1 MFRIEQINPLSSRVE
16 SIELRLTD
24 LYKKLVSLPSTEQI
38 ETELALL
45 NESIEK
51 FTHIDINKLDQV
63 KTDILLFDELVNKL
77 TEKVDSLNITNI
89 EESLNH
95 HKHTSKQ
102 QMKDI
107 DNSLIELTGST
118 QQNKLDLTGLK
129 VDLTELKGSTQQTK
143 VDLTELKGS
152 IQQNKVDLTELKGST
167 QQTKVDLT
175 ELKGSTEQTKVD
187 LTELKGSIQQNKV
200 DLTELKGSIQQNKV
214 DLTELKGSIQQN
226 KVDLTE
232 LKGSIQ
238 QTKVDLTELK
248 GSTQQT
254 KVDLTELKGSTQQN
268 KVDLTE
274 LKGSTQQNKVDLT
287 ELKGSTQQNKV
298 DLTELKGSTQQTKVD
313 LTELKGSTQQTKVDL
328 TELKGSTQQT
338 KVDLTELK
346 GLVNKHNLD
355 LQACVEN
362 VTALKQKVGERETM
376 YPRLNEVEGGV
387 KDVKAKL
394 VLVESSITNLTSLS
408 TRLDQ
413 HQLILN
419 TLNDKPNKTTFETQT
434 KIDISQV
441 KATIVRESNAL
452 KTNITNLANTIS
464 KKYVDVNV
472 FNSKTKQLT
481 ISINDLDS
489 ALKQI
494 TSKIPNIT
502 TDIDQIK
509 AKTLILDTLKT
520 TTDNLQQR
528 FTELH
533 DLTSHLAEKDKERTE
548 ETNVWVPLMTQQS
561 TELQK
566 LRENLN
572 VTTTSVSDNLK
583 KLAELH
589 NKFTL
594 FESKTERGLETCSES
609 VGELEKSVNK
619 IEGVLRGI
627 PSFFSLNSKAM
638 FFAELKKSLF
648 FSPGIVLP
656 KTVEIKSLYIT
667 TNIVPKQTRLFEL
680 LVVADGATTVLDSFE
695 KPSTDEVIMQ
705 DYLYSLQV
713 DAKSKILISCD
724 KKITAMAV
732 LTMQY
737 I

>member
-1 MFRIEQINPLSSRVE
+1 MSSRVE

-24 LYKKLVSLPSTEQI
+24 LYKKLISLPSTEQV

-129 VDLTELKGSTQQTK
+129 VDLTELKGSIQQNK
-143 VDLTELKGS
+143 VELTELKGS
-152 IQQNKVDLTELKGST
+152 A
-167 QQTKVDLT
+167 
-175 ELKGSTEQTKVD
+175 
-187 LTELKGSIQQNKV
+187 
-200 DLTELKGSIQQNKV
+200 
-214 DLTELKGSIQQN
+214 
-226 KVDLTE
+226 
-232 LKGSIQ
+232 
-238 QTKVDLTELK
+238 
-248 GSTQQT
+248 
-254 KVDLTELKGSTQQN
+254 QQN

-287 ELKGSTQQNKV
+287 RL
-298 DLTELKGSTQQTKVD
+298 
-313 LTELKGSTQQTKVDL
+313 
-328 TELKGSTQQT
+328 

-419 TLNDKPNKTTFETQT
+419 ALNDKPNKTETQT

-441 KATIVRESNAL
+441 KAMIVRESNAL
-452 KTNITNLANTIS
+452 KTNITSLTNTIS
-464 KKYVDVNV
+464 KKYVDVNA

-481 ISINDLDS
+481 ISINDLDG

-502 TDIDQIK
+502 TDLDQIK

-566 LRENLN
+566 LRENLS

-583 KLAELH
+583 ELAELH

-609 VGELEKSVNK
+609 VEELEQFVNK

-680 LVVADGATTVLDSFE
+680 LVVANGVTTVLDSFE

-713 DAKSKILISCD
+713 DAKSKILI
-724 KKITAMAV
+724 
-732 LTMQY
+732 
-737 I
+737 

>member
-24 LYKKLVSLPSTEQI
+24 LYKKLISLPSTEQV
-38 ETELALL
+38 ETELAIL

-129 VDLTELKGSTQQTK
+129 VDLTELKGSIQQNK
-143 VDLTELKGS
+143 VELTELKGS
-152 IQQNKVDLTELKGST
+152 A
-167 QQTKVDLT
+167 
-175 ELKGSTEQTKVD
+175 
-187 LTELKGSIQQNKV
+187 
-200 DLTELKGSIQQNKV
+200 
-214 DLTELKGSIQQN
+214 
-226 KVDLTE
+226 
-232 LKGSIQ
+232 
-238 QTKVDLTELK
+238 
-248 GSTQQT
+248 
-254 KVDLTELKGSTQQN
+254 QQN

-287 ELKGSTQQNKV
+287 RLKV
-298 DLTELKGSTQQTKVD
+298 DLTELKGSTKQTKVD
-313 LTELKGSTQQTKVDL
+313 LTELKGSTQQNKVDL
-328 TELKGSTQQT
+328 TRL

-419 TLNDKPNKTTFETQT
+419 ALNDKPNKTETQT

-441 KATIVRESNAL
+441 KAMIVRESNAL
-452 KTNITNLANTIS
+452 KTNITSLTNTIS
-464 KKYVDVNV
+464 KKYVDVNA

-481 ISINDLDS
+481 ISINDLDG

-502 TDIDQIK
+502 TDLDKIK

-566 LRENLN
+566 LRENLS

-583 KLAELH
+583 ELAELH

-594 FESKTERGLETCSES
+594 FESKIGRAH
-609 VGELEKSVNK
+609 V
-619 IEGVLRGI
+619 
-627 PSFFSLNSKAM
+627 
-638 FFAELKKSLF
+638 
-648 FSPGIVLP
+648 
-656 KTVEIKSLYIT
+656 
-667 TNIVPKQTRLFEL
+667 
-680 LVVADGATTVLDSFE
+680 
-695 KPSTDEVIMQ
+695 
-705 DYLYSLQV
+705 
-713 DAKSKILISCD
+713 
-724 KKITAMAV
+724 
-732 LTMQY
+732 
-737 I
+737 

>member
-1 MFRIEQINPLSSRVE
+1 MSSRVE

-24 LYKKLVSLPSTEQI
+24 LYKKLISLPSTEQI

-129 VDLTELKGSTQQTK
+129 VDLSELKGSTQQ
-143 VDLTELKGS
+143 
-152 IQQNKVDLTELKGST
+152 NKVDLTGL
-167 QQTKVDLT
+167 
-175 ELKGSTEQTKVD
+175 
-187 LTELKGSIQQNKV
+187 
-200 DLTELKGSIQQNKV
+200 
-214 DLTELKGSIQQN
+214 
-226 KVDLTE
+226 
-232 LKGSIQ
+232 
-238 QTKVDLTELK
+238 
-248 GSTQQT
+248 

-268 KVDLTE
+268 KVDLTK

-287 ELKGSTQQNKV
+287 ELKGSTRQMKV
-298 DLTELKGSTQQTKVD
+298 DLTELKGSTQQNKVV
-313 LTELKGSTQQTKVDL
+313 LTELKGSTQQNKF
-328 TELKGSTQQT
+328 E
-338 KVDLTELK
+338 LTELK

-355 LQACVEN
+355 LQACAEN
-362 VTALKQKVGERETM
+362 VTALKQKVGECETM

-419 TLNDKPNKTTFETQT
+419 ALNDKPNKTTFEAIETQT
-434 KIDISQV
+434 KIDIAQV
-441 KATIVRESNAL
+441 KAMIIRESNAL
-452 KTNITNLANTIS
+452 KTNITSLTNTIS
-464 KKYVDVNV
+464 KIQASLAQQQFVDVNA

-481 ISINDLDS
+481 ISINDLDG

-494 TSKIPNIT
+494 TSKM
-502 TDIDQIK
+502 TDLDQIK

-520 TTDNLQQR
+520 TTDSLQQR

-583 KLAELH
+583 ELVELH

-594 FESKTERGLETCSES
+594 FESKTDRGLETCSES

-667 TNIVPKQTRLFEL
+667 TNRVPKQTRLFEL
-680 LVVADGATTVLDSFE
+680 SVVANGVTTVLDSFE

>member
-24 LYKKLVSLPSTEQI
+24 LYKKLISLPSTEQI

-129 VDLTELKGSTQQTK
+129 VDLTELKGS
-143 VDLTELKGS
+143 
-152 IQQNKVDLTELKGST
+152 I
-167 QQTKVDLT
+167 
-175 ELKGSTEQTKVD
+175 
-187 LTELKGSIQQNKV
+187 
-200 DLTELKGSIQQNKV
+200 
-214 DLTELKGSIQQN
+214 
-226 KVDLTE
+226 
-232 LKGSIQ
+232 
-238 QTKVDLTELK
+238 
-248 GSTQQT
+248 
-254 KVDLTELKGSTQQN
+254 QQN

-287 ELKGSTQQNKV
+287 GLKV
-298 DLTELKGSTQQTKVD
+298 DLTELKGSTQQNKLGLTGLKADLEVD
-313 LTELKGSTQQTKVDL
+313 LTGLKGSTQQNKFGLTELKGSTQQNKF
-328 TELKGSTQQT
+328 ELI
-338 KVDLTELK
+338 ELK

-355 LQACVEN
+355 LQVLFDLEKHVNAVKQACAEN
-362 VTALKQKVGERETM
+362 VTALKQKVGECETM

-419 TLNDKPNKTTFETQT
+419 ALNDKPNKTTFEAIETQT
-434 KIDISQV
+434 KISIAQV
-441 KATIVRESNAL
+441 KAMIIRESNAL
-452 KTNITNLANTIS
+452 KTNITSLTNTIS
-464 KKYVDVNV
+464 KIQASLAQQQFVDVNA

-481 ISINDLDS
+481 SSINDLDG
-489 ALKQI
+489 AVKQI

-502 TDIDQIK
+502 TDLDQIK

-566 LRENLN
+566 LRENLSA
-572 VTTTSVSDNLK
+572 TTTSVSDNLK
-583 KLAELH
+583 ELVELH

-594 FESKTERGLETCSES
+594 FESKTDHGLETCSES

-627 PSFFSLNSKAM
+627 PSFFSLNSKAT

-667 TNIVPKQTRLFEL
+667 TNTTTNTTTNKIPKQTRLFEL
-680 LVVADGATTVLDSFE
+680 LVVTNGITTVLDSFE

>member
-1 MFRIEQINPLSSRVE
+1 MSSRVE

-24 LYKKLVSLPSTEQI
+24 LYKKLISLPSTEQV

-129 VDLTELKGSTQQTK
+129 VDLTELKGSIQQNK
-143 VDLTELKGS
+143 VELTELKGS
-152 IQQNKVDLTELKGST
+152 A
-167 QQTKVDLT
+167 
-175 ELKGSTEQTKVD
+175 
-187 LTELKGSIQQNKV
+187 
-200 DLTELKGSIQQNKV
+200 
-214 DLTELKGSIQQN
+214 
-226 KVDLTE
+226 
-232 LKGSIQ
+232 
-238 QTKVDLTELK
+238 
-248 GSTQQT
+248 
-254 KVDLTELKGSTQQN
+254 QQN

-287 ELKGSTQQNKV
+287 ELKGSTQQNKAV
-298 DLTELKGSTQQTKVD
+298 LTELKGSTQQNKVD
-313 LTELKGSTQQTKVDL
+313 LTRL
-328 TELKGSTQQT
+328 

-419 TLNDKPNKTTFETQT
+419 ALNDKPNKTETQT

-441 KATIVRESNAL
+441 KAMIVRESNAL
-452 KTNITNLANTIS
+452 KTNITSLTNTIS
-464 KKYVDVNV
+464 KKYVDLNA

-481 ISINDLDS
+481 ISINDLDG

-502 TDIDQIK
+502 TDLDQIK

-566 LRENLN
+566 LRENLS

-583 KLAELH
+583 ELAELH

-609 VGELEKSVNK
+609 VEELEQFVNK

-680 LVVADGATTVLDSFE
+680 LVVANGVTTVLDSFE

-713 DAKSKILISCD
+713 DAKSKILI
-724 KKITAMAV
+724 
-732 LTMQY
+732 
-737 I
+737 

>member
-1 MFRIEQINPLSSRVE
+1 M
-16 SIELRLTD
+16 
-24 LYKKLVSLPSTEQI
+24 
-38 ETELALL
+38 
-45 NESIEK
+45 
-51 FTHIDINKLDQV
+51 
-63 KTDILLFDELVNKL
+63 
-77 TEKVDSLNITNI
+77 
-89 EESLNH
+89 
-95 HKHTSKQ
+95 
-102 QMKDI
+102 
-107 DNSLIELTGST
+107 
-118 QQNKLDLTGLK
+118 
-129 VDLTELKGSTQQTK
+129 
-143 VDLTELKGS
+143 
-152 IQQNKVDLTELKGST
+152 
-167 QQTKVDLT
+167 
-175 ELKGSTEQTKVD
+175 
-187 LTELKGSIQQNKV
+187 
-200 DLTELKGSIQQNKV
+200 
-214 DLTELKGSIQQN
+214 
-226 KVDLTE
+226 
-232 LKGSIQ
+232 
-238 QTKVDLTELK
+238 
-248 GSTQQT
+248 
-254 KVDLTELKGSTQQN
+254 
-268 KVDLTE
+268 
-274 LKGSTQQNKVDLT
+274 
-287 ELKGSTQQNKV
+287 
-298 DLTELKGSTQQTKVD
+298 
-313 LTELKGSTQQTKVDL
+313 
-328 TELKGSTQQT
+328 
-338 KVDLTELK
+338 K

-419 TLNDKPNKTTFETQT
+419 ALNDKPNKTETQT

-441 KATIVRESNAL
+441 KAMIVRESNAL
-452 KTNITNLANTIS
+452 KTNITSLTNTIS
-464 KKYVDVNV
+464 KKYVDVNA

-481 ISINDLDS
+481 ISINDLDG

-502 TDIDQIK
+502 TDLDQIK

-566 LRENLN
+566 LRENLS

-583 KLAELH
+583 ELAELH

-609 VGELEKSVNK
+609 VEELEQFVNK

-680 LVVADGATTVLDSFE
+680 LVVANGVTTVLDSFE

>member
-1 MFRIEQINPLSSRVE
+1 M
-16 SIELRLTD
+16 
-24 LYKKLVSLPSTEQI
+24 
-38 ETELALL
+38 
-45 NESIEK
+45 
-51 FTHIDINKLDQV
+51 
-63 KTDILLFDELVNKL
+63 
-77 TEKVDSLNITNI
+77 
-89 EESLNH
+89 
-95 HKHTSKQ
+95 
-102 QMKDI
+102 
-107 DNSLIELTGST
+107 
-118 QQNKLDLTGLK
+118 
-129 VDLTELKGSTQQTK
+129 
-143 VDLTELKGS
+143 
-152 IQQNKVDLTELKGST
+152 
-167 QQTKVDLT
+167 
-175 ELKGSTEQTKVD
+175 
-187 LTELKGSIQQNKV
+187 
-200 DLTELKGSIQQNKV
+200 
-214 DLTELKGSIQQN
+214 
-226 KVDLTE
+226 
-232 LKGSIQ
+232 
-238 QTKVDLTELK
+238 
-248 GSTQQT
+248 
-254 KVDLTELKGSTQQN
+254 
-268 KVDLTE
+268 
-274 LKGSTQQNKVDLT
+274 
-287 ELKGSTQQNKV
+287 
-298 DLTELKGSTQQTKVD
+298 
-313 LTELKGSTQQTKVDL
+313 
-328 TELKGSTQQT
+328 
-338 KVDLTELK
+338 
-346 GLVNKHNLD
+346 VNKHNLD

-419 TLNDKPNKTTFETQT
+419 ALNDKPNKTTFETQT

-441 KATIVRESNAL
+441 KAMIVRESNAL
-452 KTNITNLANTIS
+452 KTNITSLTNTIS
-464 KKYVDVNV
+464 KKYVDVNA

-481 ISINDLDS
+481 ISINDLDG

-502 TDIDQIK
+502 TDLDQIK

-528 FTELH
+528 FTKLH
-533 DLTSHLAEKDKERTE
+533 DLTEKDKERTE
-548 ETNVWVPLMTQQS
+548 EMNVWVPLMTQQS

-566 LRENLN
+566 LRENLK
-572 VTTTSVSDNLK
+572 TTTTDNLK
-583 KLAELH
+583 EIVELH

-594 FESKTERGLETCSES
+594 FESKTDRGLETCSES

-619 IEGVLRGI
+619 IEGVLRRI
-627 PSFFSLNSKAM
+627 QSFFSLNSKAM

>member
-24 LYKKLVSLPSTEQI
+24 LYKKLISLPSTEQV

-129 VDLTELKGSTQQTK
+129 VDLTELKGSIQQNK
-143 VDLTELKGS
+143 VELTELKGS
-152 IQQNKVDLTELKGST
+152 A
-167 QQTKVDLT
+167 
-175 ELKGSTEQTKVD
+175 
-187 LTELKGSIQQNKV
+187 
-200 DLTELKGSIQQNKV
+200 
-214 DLTELKGSIQQN
+214 
-226 KVDLTE
+226 
-232 LKGSIQ
+232 
-238 QTKVDLTELK
+238 
-248 GSTQQT
+248 
-254 KVDLTELKGSTQQN
+254 QQN

-287 ELKGSTQQNKV
+287 RL
-298 DLTELKGSTQQTKVD
+298 
-313 LTELKGSTQQTKVDL
+313 
-328 TELKGSTQQT
+328 

-419 TLNDKPNKTTFETQT
+419 ALNDKPNKTETQT

-441 KATIVRESNAL
+441 KAMIVRESNAL
-452 KTNITNLANTIS
+452 KTNITSLTNTIS
-464 KKYVDVNV
+464 KKYVDVNA

-481 ISINDLDS
+481 ISINDLDG

-502 TDIDQIK
+502 TDLDQIK

-566 LRENLN
+566 LRENLS

-583 KLAELH
+583 ELAELH

-609 VGELEKSVNK
+609 VEELEQFVNK

-680 LVVADGATTVLDSFE
+680 LVVANGVTTVLDSFE

>member
-24 LYKKLVSLPSTEQI
+24 LYKKLISLPSTEQV
-38 ETELALL
+38 ETELAIL

-129 VDLTELKGSTQQTK
+129 VDLTELKGSIQQNK
-143 VDLTELKGS
+143 VELTELKGS
-152 IQQNKVDLTELKGST
+152 A
-167 QQTKVDLT
+167 
-175 ELKGSTEQTKVD
+175 
-187 LTELKGSIQQNKV
+187 
-200 DLTELKGSIQQNKV
+200 
-214 DLTELKGSIQQN
+214 
-226 KVDLTE
+226 
-232 LKGSIQ
+232 
-238 QTKVDLTELK
+238 
-248 GSTQQT
+248 
-254 KVDLTELKGSTQQN
+254 QQN

-287 ELKGSTQQNKV
+287 RLKVDLTELKGKTQQTKVKITELKGSTHQNMVDLTELKGSTQQNKAVLTELKGSTQQNKV
-298 DLTELKGSTQQTKVD
+298 DLTRL
-313 LTELKGSTQQTKVDL
+313 
-328 TELKGSTQQT
+328 

-419 TLNDKPNKTTFETQT
+419 ALNDKPNKTETQT

-441 KATIVRESNAL
+441 KAMIVRESNAL
-452 KTNITNLANTIS
+452 KTNITSLTNTIS
-464 KKYVDVNV
+464 KKYVDVNA

-481 ISINDLDS
+481 ISINDLDG

-502 TDIDQIK
+502 TDLDKIK

-566 LRENLN
+566 LRENLS

-583 KLAELH
+583 ELAELH

-609 VGELEKSVNK
+609 VEELEQFVNK

-680 LVVADGATTVLDSFE
+680 LVVANEVTTVLDSFE

>member
-24 LYKKLVSLPSTEQI
+24 LYKKLISLPSTEQV

-129 VDLTELKGSTQQTK
+129 VDLTELKGSIQQNK
-143 VDLTELKGS
+143 VELTELKGS
-152 IQQNKVDLTELKGST
+152 A
-167 QQTKVDLT
+167 
-175 ELKGSTEQTKVD
+175 
-187 LTELKGSIQQNKV
+187 
-200 DLTELKGSIQQNKV
+200 
-214 DLTELKGSIQQN
+214 
-226 KVDLTE
+226 
-232 LKGSIQ
+232 
-238 QTKVDLTELK
+238 
-248 GSTQQT
+248 
-254 KVDLTELKGSTQQN
+254 QQN

-287 ELKGSTQQNKV
+287 RLKVDLTEVKGSTQQPKV
-298 DLTELKGSTQQTKVD
+298 DLTELKGSTQQTKAD
-313 LTELKGSTQQTKVDL
+313 LTELKGSTQQNKVDL
-328 TELKGSTQQT
+328 TRL

-419 TLNDKPNKTTFETQT
+419 ALNDKPNKTETQT

-441 KATIVRESNAL
+441 KAMIVRESNAL
-452 KTNITNLANTIS
+452 KTNITSLTNTIS
-464 KKYVDVNV
+464 KKYVDVNA

-481 ISINDLDS
+481 ISINDLDG

-502 TDIDQIK
+502 TDLDQIK

-566 LRENLN
+566 LRENLS

-583 KLAELH
+583 ELAELH

-609 VGELEKSVNK
+609 VEELEQFVNK

-680 LVVADGATTVLDSFE
+680 LVVANGVTTVLDSFE

>member
-24 LYKKLVSLPSTEQI
+24 LYKKLISLPSTEQI

-129 VDLTELKGSTQQTK
+129 VDLTELKGS
-143 VDLTELKGS
+143 
-152 IQQNKVDLTELKGST
+152 I
-167 QQTKVDLT
+167 
-175 ELKGSTEQTKVD
+175 
-187 LTELKGSIQQNKV
+187 
-200 DLTELKGSIQQNKV
+200 
-214 DLTELKGSIQQN
+214 
-226 KVDLTE
+226 
-232 LKGSIQ
+232 
-238 QTKVDLTELK
+238 
-248 GSTQQT
+248 
-254 KVDLTELKGSTQQN
+254 QQN

-298 DLTELKGSTQQTKVD
+298 DLTELKGSAQQNKVDLTELKGSAQQNKVDLTELKGSTQQNKVGLTRLKVDLTELKGFIQQNKVDLTELKGSTQQNKVDLTELKGCTRQTKVD
-313 LTELKGSTQQTKVDL
+313 LTELKGSTQQNKVDLTELKGSAQQNKVDLTELKGCTRQTKVDL
-328 TELKGSTQQT
+328 TELKGSTQQN
-338 KVDLTELK
+338 KVVLTELKGSTQQNKFELTELK

-362 VTALKQKVGERETM
+362 VTALKQKIGERETM

-419 TLNDKPNKTTFETQT
+419 ALNDKPNKTIETQT

-441 KATIVRESNAL
+441 KAMIVRESNAL
-452 KTNITNLANTIS
+452 KTNITSLTNTIS
-464 KKYVDVNV
+464 KIQASLAKYVDVNA

-481 ISINDLDS
+481 ISINDLDG

-502 TDIDQIK
+502 TDLDQIK
-509 AKTLILDTLKT
+509 AKTLILDTLKK

-533 DLTSHLAEKDKERTE
+533 DLTSYLAEKDKERTE

-572 VTTTSVSDNLK
+572 VTTTSVSNNLK
-583 KLAELH
+583 ELVELH

-594 FESKTERGLETCSES
+594 FESKTDLGLETCSES

-619 IEGVLRGI
+619 IESVLRGI

-638 FFAELKKSLF
+638 FFAESKKSLF

-667 TNIVPKQTRLFEL
+667 TNRVPKQTRLFEL
-680 LVVADGATTVLDSFE
+680 LVVANGVTTVLDSLE

>member
-24 LYKKLVSLPSTEQI
+24 LYKKLISLPSTEQV

-129 VDLTELKGSTQQTK
+129 VDLTELKGSIQQNK
-143 VDLTELKGS
+143 VELTELKGS
-152 IQQNKVDLTELKGST
+152 AQQNKVDLTELKGST

-175 ELKGSTEQTKVD
+175 ELKGSTH
-187 LTELKGSIQQNKV
+187 
-200 DLTELKGSIQQNKV
+200 
-214 DLTELKGSIQQN
+214 
-226 KVDLTE
+226 
-232 LKGSIQ
+232 
-238 QTKVDLTELK
+238 
-248 GSTQQT
+248 
-254 KVDLTELKGSTQQN
+254 QN

-274 LKGSTQQNKVDLT
+274 LKGSTQQNKAVLT

-298 DLTELKGSTQQTKVD
+298 DLTRL
-313 LTELKGSTQQTKVDL
+313 
-328 TELKGSTQQT
+328 

-419 TLNDKPNKTTFETQT
+419 ALNDKPNKTETQT

-441 KATIVRESNAL
+441 KAMIVRESNAL
-452 KTNITNLANTIS
+452 KTNITSLTNTIS
-464 KKYVDVNV
+464 KKYVDVNA

-481 ISINDLDS
+481 ISINDLDG

-502 TDIDQIK
+502 TDLDQIK

-566 LRENLN
+566 LRENLS

-583 KLAELH
+583 ELAELH

-594 FESKTERGLETCSES
+594 FESKIGRAH
-609 VGELEKSVNK
+609 V
-619 IEGVLRGI
+619 
-627 PSFFSLNSKAM
+627 
-638 FFAELKKSLF
+638 
-648 FSPGIVLP
+648 
-656 KTVEIKSLYIT
+656 
-667 TNIVPKQTRLFEL
+667 
-680 LVVADGATTVLDSFE
+680 
-695 KPSTDEVIMQ
+695 
-705 DYLYSLQV
+705 
-713 DAKSKILISCD
+713 
-724 KKITAMAV
+724 
-732 LTMQY
+732 
-737 I
+737 

>member
-1 MFRIEQINPLSSRVE
+1 MSSRVE

-24 LYKKLVSLPSTEQI
+24 LYKKLISLPSTEQV

-129 VDLTELKGSTQQTK
+129 VDLTELKGSIQQNK
-143 VDLTELKGS
+143 VELTELKGS
-152 IQQNKVDLTELKGST
+152 A
-167 QQTKVDLT
+167 
-175 ELKGSTEQTKVD
+175 
-187 LTELKGSIQQNKV
+187 
-200 DLTELKGSIQQNKV
+200 
-214 DLTELKGSIQQN
+214 
-226 KVDLTE
+226 
-232 LKGSIQ
+232 
-238 QTKVDLTELK
+238 
-248 GSTQQT
+248 
-254 KVDLTELKGSTQQN
+254 QQN

-287 ELKGSTQQNKV
+287 RL
-298 DLTELKGSTQQTKVD
+298 
-313 LTELKGSTQQTKVDL
+313 
-328 TELKGSTQQT
+328 

-419 TLNDKPNKTTFETQT
+419 ALNDKPNKTETQT

-441 KATIVRESNAL
+441 KAMIVRESNAL
-452 KTNITNLANTIS
+452 KTNITSLTNTIS
-464 KKYVDVNV
+464 KKYVDLNA

-481 ISINDLDS
+481 ISINDLDG

-502 TDIDQIK
+502 TDLDQIK

-566 LRENLN
+566 LRENLS

-583 KLAELH
+583 ELAELH

-609 VGELEKSVNK
+609 VEELEQFVNK

-680 LVVADGATTVLDSFE
+680 LVVANGVTTVLDSFE

-713 DAKSKILISCD
+713 DAKSKILI
-724 KKITAMAV
+724 
-732 LTMQY
+732 
-737 I
+737 

>member
-24 LYKKLVSLPSTEQI
+24 LYKKLISLPSTEQV

-129 VDLTELKGSTQQTK
+129 VDLTELKGSIQQNK
-143 VDLTELKGS
+143 VELTELKGS
-152 IQQNKVDLTELKGST
+152 A
-167 QQTKVDLT
+167 
-175 ELKGSTEQTKVD
+175 
-187 LTELKGSIQQNKV
+187 
-200 DLTELKGSIQQNKV
+200 
-214 DLTELKGSIQQN
+214 
-226 KVDLTE
+226 
-232 LKGSIQ
+232 
-238 QTKVDLTELK
+238 
-248 GSTQQT
+248 
-254 KVDLTELKGSTQQN
+254 QQN

-287 ELKGSTQQNKV
+287 RLKV

-338 KVDLTELK
+338 KVDLTELKGSTQQNKVDLTRLKVDLTELK

-413 HQLILN
+413 HKLLLN
-419 TLNDKPNKTTFETQT
+419 ALNDKTNKTETQT

-441 KATIVRESNAL
+441 KAMIVRESNAL
-452 KTNITNLANTIS
+452 KTNITSLTNTIS
-464 KKYVDVNV
+464 KKYVDVNA
-472 FNSKTKQLT
+472 FNSKTKQIT
-481 ISINDLDS
+481 I
-489 ALKQI
+489 
-494 TSKIPNIT
+494 KIPNIT
-502 TDIDQIK
+502 TDLDQIK

-566 LRENLN
+566 LRENLS

-583 KLAELH
+583 ELAELH

-609 VGELEKSVNK
+609 VEELEQFVNK

-680 LVVADGATTVLDSFE
+680 LVVANGVTTVLDSFE

>member
-24 LYKKLVSLPSTEQI
+24 LYKKLISLPSTEQV

-129 VDLTELKGSTQQTK
+129 VDLTELKGSIQQNK
-143 VDLTELKGS
+143 VELTELKGS
-152 IQQNKVDLTELKGST
+152 A
-167 QQTKVDLT
+167 
-175 ELKGSTEQTKVD
+175 
-187 LTELKGSIQQNKV
+187 
-200 DLTELKGSIQQNKV
+200 
-214 DLTELKGSIQQN
+214 
-226 KVDLTE
+226 
-232 LKGSIQ
+232 
-238 QTKVDLTELK
+238 
-248 GSTQQT
+248 
-254 KVDLTELKGSTQQN
+254 QQN

-287 ELKGSTQQNKV
+287 RLKV

-313 LTELKGSTQQTKVDL
+313 LTRL
-328 TELKGSTQQT
+328 

-394 VLVESSITNLTSLS
+394 VLVESSITNFTSLS

-419 TLNDKPNKTTFETQT
+419 ALNDKPNKTETQT

-441 KATIVRESNAL
+441 KAMIVRESNAL
-452 KTNITNLANTIS
+452 KTNITSLTNTIS
-464 KKYVDVNV
+464 KKYVDVNA

-481 ISINDLDS
+481 ISINDLDG

-502 TDIDQIK
+502 TDLDQIK

-566 LRENLN
+566 LRENLS

-583 KLAELH
+583 ELAELH

-609 VGELEKSVNK
+609 VEELEQFVNK

-680 LVVADGATTVLDSFE
+680 LVVANGVTTVLDSFE

>member
-24 LYKKLVSLPSTEQI
+24 LYKKLISLPSTEQV

-129 VDLTELKGSTQQTK
+129 VDLTELKGSIQQNK
-143 VDLTELKGS
+143 VELTELKGS
-152 IQQNKVDLTELKGST
+152 A
-167 QQTKVDLT
+167 
-175 ELKGSTEQTKVD
+175 
-187 LTELKGSIQQNKV
+187 
-200 DLTELKGSIQQNKV
+200 
-214 DLTELKGSIQQN
+214 
-226 KVDLTE
+226 
-232 LKGSIQ
+232 
-238 QTKVDLTELK
+238 
-248 GSTQQT
+248 
-254 KVDLTELKGSTQQN
+254 
-268 KVDLTE
+268 
-274 LKGSTQQNKVDLT
+274 
-287 ELKGSTQQNKV
+287 QQNKV

-338 KVDLTELK
+338 KVDLTELKGSTHQNKVDLTELKGSTQQNKAVLTELKGSTQQNKVDLTRLKVDLTELK

-419 TLNDKPNKTTFETQT
+419 ALNDKPNKTETQT

-441 KATIVRESNAL
+441 KAMIVRESNAL
-452 KTNITNLANTIS
+452 KTNITSLTNTIS
-464 KKYVDVNV
+464 KKYVDVNA

-481 ISINDLDS
+481 ISINDLDG

-502 TDIDQIK
+502 TDLDQIK

-566 LRENLN
+566 LRENLS

-583 KLAELH
+583 ELAELH

-609 VGELEKSVNK
+609 VEELEQFVNK

-680 LVVADGATTVLDSFE
+680 LVVANGVTTVLDSFE

>member
-24 LYKKLVSLPSTEQI
+24 LYKKLISLPSTEQV

-129 VDLTELKGSTQQTK
+129 VDLTELKGSIQQNK
-143 VDLTELKGS
+143 VELTELKGS
-152 IQQNKVDLTELKGST
+152 A
-167 QQTKVDLT
+167 
-175 ELKGSTEQTKVD
+175 
-187 LTELKGSIQQNKV
+187 
-200 DLTELKGSIQQNKV
+200 
-214 DLTELKGSIQQN
+214 
-226 KVDLTE
+226 
-232 LKGSIQ
+232 
-238 QTKVDLTELK
+238 
-248 GSTQQT
+248 
-254 KVDLTELKGSTQQN
+254 QQN

-287 ELKGSTQQNKV
+287 RL
-298 DLTELKGSTQQTKVD
+298 
-313 LTELKGSTQQTKVDL
+313 
-328 TELKGSTQQT
+328 

-413 HQLILN
+413 HQRILN
-419 TLNDKPNKTTFETQT
+419 ALNDKPNKTETQT

-441 KATIVRESNAL
+441 KAMIVRESNAL
-452 KTNITNLANTIS
+452 KTNITSLTNTIS
-464 KKYVDVNV
+464 KKYVDVNA

-481 ISINDLDS
+481 ISINDLDG

-502 TDIDQIK
+502 TDLDQIK

-566 LRENLN
+566 LRENLS

-583 KLAELH
+583 ELAELH

-609 VGELEKSVNK
+609 VEELEQFVNK

-680 LVVADGATTVLDSFE
+680 LVVANGVTTVLDSFE

>member
-24 LYKKLVSLPSTEQI
+24 LYKKLISLPSTEQV

-129 VDLTELKGSTQQTK
+129 VDLTELKGSIQQNK
-143 VDLTELKGS
+143 VELTELKGS
-152 IQQNKVDLTELKGST
+152 AQQNKVDLTELKGST

-175 ELKGSTEQTKVD
+175 ELKGSTH
-187 LTELKGSIQQNKV
+187 
-200 DLTELKGSIQQNKV
+200 
-214 DLTELKGSIQQN
+214 
-226 KVDLTE
+226 
-232 LKGSIQ
+232 
-238 QTKVDLTELK
+238 
-248 GSTQQT
+248 
-254 KVDLTELKGSTQQN
+254 QN

-287 ELKGSTQQNKV
+287 ELKGSTHQNKV
-298 DLTELKGSTQQTKVD
+298 DLTRL
-313 LTELKGSTQQTKVDL
+313 
-328 TELKGSTQQT
+328 

-419 TLNDKPNKTTFETQT
+419 ALNDKPNKTETQT

-441 KATIVRESNAL
+441 KAMIVRESNAL
-452 KTNITNLANTIS
+452 KTNITSLTNTIS
-464 KKYVDVNV
+464 KKYVDVNA

-481 ISINDLDS
+481 ISINDLDG

-502 TDIDQIK
+502 TDLDQIK

-566 LRENLN
+566 LRENLS

-583 KLAELH
+583 ELAELH

-594 FESKTERGLETCSES
+594 FESKIGRAH
-609 VGELEKSVNK
+609 V
-619 IEGVLRGI
+619 
-627 PSFFSLNSKAM
+627 
-638 FFAELKKSLF
+638 
-648 FSPGIVLP
+648 
-656 KTVEIKSLYIT
+656 
-667 TNIVPKQTRLFEL
+667 
-680 LVVADGATTVLDSFE
+680 
-695 KPSTDEVIMQ
+695 
-705 DYLYSLQV
+705 
-713 DAKSKILISCD
+713 
-724 KKITAMAV
+724 
-732 LTMQY
+732 
-737 I
+737 

>member
-24 LYKKLVSLPSTEQI
+24 LYKKLISLPSTEQV

-129 VDLTELKGSTQQTK
+129 VDLTELKGSIQQNK
-143 VDLTELKGS
+143 VELTELKGS
-152 IQQNKVDLTELKGST
+152 A
-167 QQTKVDLT
+167 
-175 ELKGSTEQTKVD
+175 
-187 LTELKGSIQQNKV
+187 
-200 DLTELKGSIQQNKV
+200 
-214 DLTELKGSIQQN
+214 
-226 KVDLTE
+226 
-232 LKGSIQ
+232 
-238 QTKVDLTELK
+238 
-248 GSTQQT
+248 
-254 KVDLTELKGSTQQN
+254 QQN

-287 ELKGSTQQNKV
+287 RLKV

-313 LTELKGSTQQTKVDL
+313 LTRL
-328 TELKGSTQQT
+328 

-419 TLNDKPNKTTFETQT
+419 ALNDKPNKTETQT

-441 KATIVRESNAL
+441 KAMIVRESNAL
-452 KTNITNLANTIS
+452 KTNITSLTNTIS
-464 KKYVDVNV
+464 KKYVDVNA

-481 ISINDLDS
+481 ISINDLDG

-502 TDIDQIK
+502 TDLDQIK

-566 LRENLN
+566 LRENLS

-583 KLAELH
+583 ELAELH
-589 NKFTL
+589 NKFTF

-609 VGELEKSVNK
+609 VEELEQFVNK

-680 LVVADGATTVLDSFE
+680 LVVANGVTTVLDSFE

>member
-1 MFRIEQINPLSSRVE
+1 MSSRVE

-24 LYKKLVSLPSTEQI
+24 LYKKPST

-51 FTHIDINKLDQV
+51 FNINKLDQV
-63 KTDILLFDELVNKL
+63 KTDIDELVNKL
-77 TEKVDSLNITNI
+77 TEKVDSLNI

-95 HKHTSKQ
+95 HKHTSK
-102 QMKDI
+102 DI
-107 DNSLIELTGST
+107 DNRLIELTGST

-129 VDLTELKGSTQQTK
+129 VDLTELKGS
-143 VDLTELKGS
+143 
-152 IQQNKVDLTELKGST
+152 IQHLTELKGST
-167 QQTKVDLT
+167 QQ
-175 ELKGSTEQTKVD
+175 
-187 LTELKGSIQQNKV
+187 
-200 DLTELKGSIQQNKV
+200 
-214 DLTELKGSIQQN
+214 
-226 KVDLTE
+226 
-232 LKGSIQ
+232 
-238 QTKVDLTELK
+238 
-248 GSTQQT
+248 
-254 KVDLTELKGSTQQN
+254 LKGSTQQN

-274 LKGSTQQNKVDLT
+274 LKGSTRQMKVDLT

-298 DLTELKGSTQQTKVD
+298 VLTELKGSTQQNKF
-313 LTELKGSTQQTKVDL
+313 E
-328 TELKGSTQQT
+328 
-338 KVDLTELK
+338 LTELK

-355 LQACVEN
+355 CA
-362 VTALKQKVGERETM
+362 ALKQKVGECETM

-413 HQLILN
+413 HQN
-419 TLNDKPNKTTFETQT
+419 ALNDKPNTQ
-434 KIDISQV
+434 IAQV
-441 KATIVRESNAL
+441 KAMIIRESNAL
-452 KTNITNLANTIS
+452 KTNITSLTNTIS
-464 KKYVDVNV
+464 KIQADVNA
-472 FNSKTKQLT
+472 FNSKTKQL
-481 ISINDLDS
+481 DG

-494 TSKIPNIT
+494 TSKM
-502 TDIDQIK
+502 TDLDQIK
-509 AKTLILDTLKT
+509 AKTD
-520 TTDNLQQR
+520 R

-548 ETNVWVPLMTQQS
+548 ETNVWVPLMTQQG

-583 KLAELH
+583 ELVKLH

-594 FESKTERGLETCSES
+594 FESKTDRGLETCSES

-627 PSFFSLNSKAM
+627 PSFFSLNSKAK

-648 FSPGIVLP
+648 FPPGIVLP

-667 TNIVPKQTRLFEL
+667 TKVDAGVNGAVEFPKQTRLFKL
-680 LVVADGATTVLDSFE
+680 LVVANGVTTVLDSFE

-713 DAKSKILISCD
+713 DEKSKILISCD

>member
-24 LYKKLVSLPSTEQI
+24 LYKKLISLPSTEQV

-129 VDLTELKGSTQQTK
+129 
-143 VDLTELKGS
+143 
-152 IQQNKVDLTELKGST
+152 
-167 QQTKVDLT
+167 
-175 ELKGSTEQTKVD
+175 
-187 LTELKGSIQQNKV
+187 
-200 DLTELKGSIQQNKV
+200 
-214 DLTELKGSIQQN
+214 
-226 KVDLTE
+226 
-232 LKGSIQ
+232 
-238 QTKVDLTELK
+238 
-248 GSTQQT
+248 
-254 KVDLTELKGSTQQN
+254 GSTQQN
-268 KVDLTE
+268 KVDLTR
-274 LKGSTQQNKVDLT
+274 L
-287 ELKGSTQQNKV
+287 KV

-313 LTELKGSTQQTKVDL
+313 LTELKGSTQQTKVEL
-328 TELKGSTQQT
+328 TEL

-419 TLNDKPNKTTFETQT
+419 ALNDKPNKTETQT

-441 KATIVRESNAL
+441 KAMIVRESNAL
-452 KTNITNLANTIS
+452 KTNITSLTNTIS
-464 KKYVDVNV
+464 KKYVDVNA

-481 ISINDLDS
+481 ISINDLDG

-502 TDIDQIK
+502 TDLDQIK

-566 LRENLN
+566 LRENLS

-583 KLAELH
+583 ELAELH

-609 VGELEKSVNK
+609 VEELEQFVNK

-680 LVVADGATTVLDSFE
+680 LVVANGVTTVLDSFE

>member
-1 MFRIEQINPLSSRVE
+1 
-16 SIELRLTD
+16 
-24 LYKKLVSLPSTEQI
+24 
-38 ETELALL
+38 
-45 NESIEK
+45 
-51 FTHIDINKLDQV
+51 
-63 KTDILLFDELVNKL
+63 
-77 TEKVDSLNITNI
+77 
-89 EESLNH
+89 
-95 HKHTSKQ
+95 
-102 QMKDI
+102 
-107 DNSLIELTGST
+107 
-118 QQNKLDLTGLK
+118 
-129 VDLTELKGSTQQTK
+129 LKGSTRQM
-143 VDLTELKGS
+143 
-152 IQQNKVDLTELKGST
+152 
-167 QQTKVDLT
+167 
-175 ELKGSTEQTKVD
+175 
-187 LTELKGSIQQNKV
+187 
-200 DLTELKGSIQQNKV
+200 
-214 DLTELKGSIQQN
+214 
-226 KVDLTE
+226 
-232 LKGSIQ
+232 
-238 QTKVDLTELK
+238 
-248 GSTQQT
+248 

-274 LKGSTQQNKVDLT
+274 LKGSTRQNKIVLT
-287 ELKGSTQQNKV
+287 ELKGSTQQNKIV
-298 DLTELKGSTQQTKVD
+298 LTELKGSTQQNKIV
-313 LTELKGSTQQTKVDL
+313 LTELKGSTQQNKF
-328 TELKGSTQQT
+328 E
-338 KVDLTELK
+338 LTELK

-355 LQACVEN
+355 LQACAEN
-362 VTALKQKVGERETM
+362 VTALKQKVGECETM

-419 TLNDKPNKTTFETQT
+419 ALNDKPNKTTFEAIETQT
-434 KIDISQV
+434 KIDIAQV
-441 KATIVRESNAL
+441 KAMIIRESNAL
-452 KTNITNLANTIS
+452 KTNITSLTNTIS
-464 KKYVDVNV
+464 KIQASLAQQQFVDVNA

-481 ISINDLDS
+481 ISINDLDG

-494 TSKIPNIT
+494 TSKM
-502 TDIDQIK
+502 TDLDQIK

-520 TTDNLQQR
+520 TTDSLQQR

-583 KLAELH
+583 ELVELH

-594 FESKTERGLETCSES
+594 FESKTDRGLETCSES

-667 TNIVPKQTRLFEL
+667 TNRVPKQTRLFEL
-680 LVVADGATTVLDSFE
+680 SVVANGVTTVLDSFE

>member
-24 LYKKLVSLPSTEQI
+24 LYKKLISLPSTEQV

-129 VDLTELKGSTQQTK
+129 VDLTELKGSIQQNK
-143 VDLTELKGS
+143 VELTELKGS
-152 IQQNKVDLTELKGST
+152 A
-167 QQTKVDLT
+167 
-175 ELKGSTEQTKVD
+175 
-187 LTELKGSIQQNKV
+187 
-200 DLTELKGSIQQNKV
+200 
-214 DLTELKGSIQQN
+214 
-226 KVDLTE
+226 
-232 LKGSIQ
+232 
-238 QTKVDLTELK
+238 
-248 GSTQQT
+248 
-254 KVDLTELKGSTQQN
+254 QQN

-287 ELKGSTQQNKV
+287 RLKV

-328 TELKGSTQQT
+328 TELKGSTHQNKVDLTELKGSTQQNKAVLT
-338 KVDLTELK
+338 ELKGSTQQNKVDLTRLKVDLTELK

-419 TLNDKPNKTTFETQT
+419 ALNDKPNKTETQT

-441 KATIVRESNAL
+441 KAMIVRESNAL
-452 KTNITNLANTIS
+452 KTNITSLTNTIS
-464 KKYVDVNV
+464 KKYVDVNA

-481 ISINDLDS
+481 ISINDLDG

-502 TDIDQIK
+502 TDLDQIK

-566 LRENLN
+566 LRENLS

-583 KLAELH
+583 ELAELH

-609 VGELEKSVNK
+609 VEELEQFVNK

-680 LVVADGATTVLDSFE
+680 LVVANGVTTVLDSFE

>member
-143 VDLTELKGS
+143 VDLTELKG
-152 IQQNKVDLTELKGST
+152 
-167 QQTKVDLT
+167 
-175 ELKGSTEQTKVD
+175 
-187 LTELKGSIQQNKV
+187 
-200 DLTELKGSIQQNKV
+200 
-214 DLTELKGSIQQN
+214 
-226 KVDLTE
+226 
-232 LKGSIQ
+232 
-238 QTKVDLTELK
+238 
-248 GSTQQT
+248 
-254 KVDLTELKGSTQQN
+254 
-268 KVDLTE
+268 
-274 LKGSTQQNKVDLT
+274 
-287 ELKGSTQQNKV
+287 
-298 DLTELKGSTQQTKVD
+298 
-313 LTELKGSTQQTKVDL
+313 
-328 TELKGSTQQT
+328 
-338 KVDLTELK
+338 
-346 GLVNKHNLD
+346 LVNKHNLD

-419 TLNDKPNKTTFETQT
+419 ALNDKPNKTETQT

-441 KATIVRESNAL
+441 KAMIVRESNAL
-452 KTNITNLANTIS
+452 KTNITSLTNTIS
-464 KKYVDVNV
+464 KKYVDVNA

-481 ISINDLDS
+481 ISINDLNG
-489 ALKQI
+489 A
-494 TSKIPNIT
+494 
-502 TDIDQIK
+502 
-509 AKTLILDTLKT
+509 
-520 TTDNLQQR
+520 
-528 FTELH
+528 
-533 DLTSHLAEKDKERTE
+533 
-548 ETNVWVPLMTQQS
+548 
-561 TELQK
+561 
-566 LRENLN
+566 RE
-572 VTTTSVSDNLK
+572 
-583 KLAELH
+583 
-589 NKFTL
+589 
-594 FESKTERGLETCSES
+594 
-609 VGELEKSVNK
+609 
-619 IEGVLRGI
+619 
-627 PSFFSLNSKAM
+627 
-638 FFAELKKSLF
+638 
-648 FSPGIVLP
+648 
-656 KTVEIKSLYIT
+656 
-667 TNIVPKQTRLFEL
+667 Q
-680 LVVADGATTVLDSFE
+680 
-695 KPSTDEVIMQ
+695 
-705 DYLYSLQV
+705 
-713 DAKSKILISCD
+713 
-724 KKITAMAV
+724 
-732 LTMQY
+732 
-737 I
+737 

>member
-24 LYKKLVSLPSTEQI
+24 LYKKLISLPSTEQV

-129 VDLTELKGSTQQTK
+129 VDLTELKGSIQQNK
-143 VDLTELKGS
+143 VELTELKGS
-152 IQQNKVDLTELKGST
+152 AQQN
-167 QQTKVDLT
+167 
-175 ELKGSTEQTKVD
+175 
-187 LTELKGSIQQNKV
+187 
-200 DLTELKGSIQQNKV
+200 
-214 DLTELKGSIQQN
+214 
-226 KVDLTE
+226 
-232 LKGSIQ
+232 
-238 QTKVDLTELK
+238 
-248 GSTQQT
+248 

-287 ELKGSTQQNKV
+287 RLKV

-338 KVDLTELK
+338 KVDLTELKGSTQQNKVDLTRLKVDLTELK

-419 TLNDKPNKTTFETQT
+419 ALNDKPNKTETQT

-441 KATIVRESNAL
+441 KAMIVRESNAL
-452 KTNITNLANTIS
+452 KTNITSLTNTIS
-464 KKYVDVNV
+464 KKYVDVNA

-481 ISINDLDS
+481 ISINDLDG

-502 TDIDQIK
+502 TDLDQIK

-566 LRENLN
+566 LRENLS

-583 KLAELH
+583 ELAELH

-594 FESKTERGLETCSES
+594 FESKIGRAH
-609 VGELEKSVNK
+609 V
-619 IEGVLRGI
+619 
-627 PSFFSLNSKAM
+627 
-638 FFAELKKSLF
+638 
-648 FSPGIVLP
+648 
-656 KTVEIKSLYIT
+656 
-667 TNIVPKQTRLFEL
+667 
-680 LVVADGATTVLDSFE
+680 
-695 KPSTDEVIMQ
+695 
-705 DYLYSLQV
+705 
-713 DAKSKILISCD
+713 
-724 KKITAMAV
+724 
-732 LTMQY
+732 
-737 I
+737 

>member
-24 LYKKLVSLPSTEQI
+24 LYKKLISLPSTEQV

-118 QQNKLDLTGLK
+118 QQNKLDLTRLK

-152 IQQNKVDLTELKGST
+152 T
-167 QQTKVDLT
+167 
-175 ELKGSTEQTKVD
+175 
-187 LTELKGSIQQNKV
+187 
-200 DLTELKGSIQQNKV
+200 
-214 DLTELKGSIQQN
+214 
-226 KVDLTE
+226 
-232 LKGSIQ
+232 Q

-287 ELKGSTQQNKV
+287 RL
-298 DLTELKGSTQQTKVD
+298 
-313 LTELKGSTQQTKVDL
+313 
-328 TELKGSTQQT
+328 

-419 TLNDKPNKTTFETQT
+419 ALNDKPNKTETQT

-441 KATIVRESNAL
+441 KAMIVRESNAL
-452 KTNITNLANTIS
+452 KTNITSLTNTIS
-464 KKYVDVNV
+464 KKYVDVNA

-481 ISINDLDS
+481 ISINDLDG

-502 TDIDQIK
+502 TDLDQIK

-566 LRENLN
+566 LRENLS

-583 KLAELH
+583 ELAELH

-609 VGELEKSVNK
+609 VEELEQFVNK

-680 LVVADGATTVLDSFE
+680 LVVANGVTTVLDSFE